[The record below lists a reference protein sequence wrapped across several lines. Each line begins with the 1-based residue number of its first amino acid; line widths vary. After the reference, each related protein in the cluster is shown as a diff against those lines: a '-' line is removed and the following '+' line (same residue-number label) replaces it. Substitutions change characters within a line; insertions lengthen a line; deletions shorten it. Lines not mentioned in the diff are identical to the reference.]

1 MKADCWVLGKI
12 FYEMNKGFWEGD
24 CIEDWEGI
32 TPVEQELIKS
42 LIDYKPASR
51 ISAREALDLKIF
63 KAAGDEYLLE
73 FEVQPGAP

>member
-1 MKADCWVLGKI
+1 MAPEAEVSPDSVLNHKQRMKADCWVLGKI
-12 FYEMNKGFWEGD
+12 FYEMNKGFWDGD

-51 ISAREALDLKIF
+51 ISAR
-63 KAAGDEYLLE
+63 
-73 FEVQPGAP
+73 